1 MRVIVRRPARML
13 PKKLKNVDAHIAEL
27 LRGSLVAFFAKVA
40 ATLTSFAFHI
50 VLARALGVQQT
61 GVFFLAI
68 ALVTISGVIS
78 RLGLDNA
85 LLRFTSGHAVA
96 QEWPEI
102 QAIYHR
108 ALGVVIVSA
117 GITSLV
123 LWLIS
128 PWMSE
133 HLFSEPDL
141 AGPMRYMSLAIIP
154 ISMISVHSQLLK
166 AIKRVGISVLTQNAL
181 LLGLVMVGLLILP
194 HELHTLEMAQLYAVA
209 ALITA
214 VITAIIWRRARP
226 GTRRTKNDYS
236 FGELFSSSAYLYVS
250 SIMNSVV
257 MPWAA
262 LILLGIWG
270 VASDV
275 GRFGIANRTATL
287 ISFALLVIN
296 SIAAPKFAEL
306 FRQGDAASVRSTA
319 QMATLLMMLFVSPVV
334 VLFLAAPAWVMGLF
348 GANFKAAA
356 PMLVIL
362 TLGQVVNVAA
372 GSVGYLLMMSG
383 HERKYRNATLIA
395 GTINLLLGFVL
406 IPMFGALGA
415 SVSTAVSVA
424 AVNII
429 SAFYVW
435 RYLGFVAFPWWN
447 MTQARD

>member
-1 MRVIVRRPARML
+1 
-13 PKKLKNVDAHIAEL
+13 
-27 LRGSLVAFFAKVA
+27 
-40 ATLTSFAFHI
+40 
-50 VLARALGVQQT
+50 
-61 GVFFLAI
+61 
-68 ALVTISGVIS
+68 
-78 RLGLDNA
+78 
-85 LLRFTSGHAVA
+85 
-96 QEWPEI
+96 
-102 QAIYHR
+102 
-108 ALGVVIVSA
+108 
-117 GITSLV
+117 
-123 LWLIS
+123 
-128 PWMSE
+128 
-133 HLFSEPDL
+133 
-141 AGPMRYMSLAIIP
+141 
-154 ISMISVHSQLLK
+154 MISVHSQLLK

-194 HELHTLEMAQLYAVA
+194 HQLHTLEMAQLYAVA

-226 GTRRTKNDYS
+226 GTRRTKNNYS

-306 FRQGDAASVRSTA
+306 FRQGDAASVRRTA
-319 QMATLLMMLFVSPVV
+319 QMATLLMMLVVSPVV
-334 VLFLAAPAWVMGLF
+334 VLFLAAPAWVMSLF

-356 PMLVIL
+356 PILVIL